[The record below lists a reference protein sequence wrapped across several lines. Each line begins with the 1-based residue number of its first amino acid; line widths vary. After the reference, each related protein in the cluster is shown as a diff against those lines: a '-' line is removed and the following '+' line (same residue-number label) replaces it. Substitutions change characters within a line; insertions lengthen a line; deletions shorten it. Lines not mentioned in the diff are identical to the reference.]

1 MEMEK
6 RDSTDPREIV
16 IRRLCVELGRW
27 PDVHFNPLETTQ
39 LSNRD
44 ARLAHALYSETMRR
58 LLTLEYLLNQA
69 LRRPLDEIEVKLRA
83 CLLVGACQIFFF
95 DHLPDH
101 AVVDETVKWAGRFV
115 RVKAKGL
122 ANAVLRKMIGLRGDY
137 IEATEAWE
145 DRLND
150 KSGLI
155 PLSDGRWLALQ
166 ESVLPEKLAHR
177 LSVQT
182 SHPKALVDRWLKNTK
197 RHEVMRFLLHNLTP
211 APIIV
216 TGQWEEENEEVNGG
230 EIGGEIEGET
240 GGGNRGGLE
249 DHEVAGF
256 KVWKGDHGGL
266 VDFLDRNKSARVQ
279 DPGSAA
285 LCSATSGLDLN
296 GKIIIDVCA
305 GSGTKTEQLSYL
317 HPQSTIIATDV
328 SDRRRALLSAR
339 FTDHDRVKVV
349 ETNEL
354 PKFAGRAGLVVLDV
368 PCSNTGVLAR
378 RIEAKYRV
386 DSAHLKSL
394 TDLQKQII
402 ADSLYYRDDNGHIL
416 YSTCSIEPIENERQ
430 SAWIKKWHKLRVIS
444 QGSRL
449 PKGLPHEKSTRY
461 CDGGYHAL
469 VGCL

>member
-1 MEMEK
+1 MELEK

-16 IRRLCVELGRW
+16 IRRLYAELGRW

-39 LSNRD
+39 LSSRD

-122 ANAVLRKMIGLRGDY
+122 VNAVLRKMIGLRGEY
-137 IEATEAWE
+137 LEANEAWE
-145 DRLND
+145 DQFND

-155 PLSDGRWLALQ
+155 PLSDGRWLTLR
-166 ESVLPEKLAHR
+166 ENVLPDELAGQ

-182 SHPKALVDRWLKNTK
+182 SHPVALVDRWLKNTK
-197 RHEVMRFLLHNLTP
+197 RREVMRFLLHNLTP

-216 TGQWEEENEEVNGG
+216 TGRWEEESGDEL
-230 EIGGEIEGET
+230 EG
-240 GGGNRGGLE
+240 
-249 DHEVAGF
+249 HEVDGF
-256 KVWKGDHGGL
+256 KIWNGNHQEL
-266 VDFLDRNKSARVQ
+266 IDFLDRNKSARVQ

-285 LCSATSGLDLN
+285 LCTPTNCLDLN

-317 HPQSTIIATDV
+317 HQQSTIIATDV

-339 FTDHDRVKVV
+339 FMDHDRVKVV
-349 ETNEL
+349 EPNDL
-354 PKFAGRAGLVVLDV
+354 PGYAGRAALVVLDV

-386 DSAHLKSL
+386 DSAHMKSL
-394 TDLQKQII
+394 IDLQKQII
-402 ADSLYYRDDNGHIL
+402 ADSLYYRDDNGYIL

-430 SAWIKKWHKLRVIS
+430 SAWIKKWHKMRVIS
-444 QGSRL
+444 QESHM

-469 VGCL
+469 LGGL